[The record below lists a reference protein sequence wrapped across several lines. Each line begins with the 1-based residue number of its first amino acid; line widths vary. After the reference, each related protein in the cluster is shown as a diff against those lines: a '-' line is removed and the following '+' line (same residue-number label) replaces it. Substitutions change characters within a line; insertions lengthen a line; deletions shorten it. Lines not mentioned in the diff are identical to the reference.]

1 MSETVAIK
9 EHDRLFDLY
18 DADGCLVGKANPGK
32 KVMLADAFY
41 APERTC
47 RIVLMDM
54 AGNPPYRTGDWIL
67 DALSDGCSEC
77 GYPFDTLNKGKPNY
91 CPHCGARVIEEES

>member
-47 RIVLMDM
+47 RDLTPD
-54 AGNPPYRTGDWIL
+54 
-67 DALSDGCSEC
+67 SDKLTCSEC
-77 GYPFDTLNKGKPNY
+77 GAESVGQVHQKPFIDVFSY
-91 CPHCGARVIEEES
+91 CPNCGARVEEASDDADR

>member
-41 APERTC
+41 VPERTC
-47 RIVLMDM
+47 RMIDNGCELC
-54 AGNPPYRTGDWIL
+54 
-67 DALSDGCSEC
+67 CSEC
-77 GYPFDTLNKGKPNY
+77 DERHGYDDEPNY
-91 CPHCGARVIEEES
+91 CHSCGAKVLGD